1 MSHRD
6 NTRERLRKLKA
17 QLGKRRLAGGTAVA
31 EVIIK
36 LAPDAERGAKIRD
49 KGREGHEIAHG
60 TEEEKLQR
68 WGEYQIE
75 VDRLHELRPTRS
87 YEDMVTRAAE
97 KFGVSITTIK
107 RHTDNPRKK

>member
-1 MSHRD
+1 MSHID
-6 NTRERLRKLKA
+6 DTRERLTKLSAHFGDKLLPRGTSVEKA
-17 QLGKRRLAGGTAVA
+17 IL
-31 EVIIK
+31 K
-36 LAPDAERGAKIRD
+36 LTPDAELGAKIRD
-49 KGREGHEIAHG
+49 KGRGGHELAHG
-60 TEEEKLQR
+60 TAGEKLQR